1 MKDSEEDDLVL
12 ICDECGDKFP
22 TLRGWKYDHEWRVC
36 DNCFEMLEEDED

>member
-12 ICDECGDKFP
+12 ICDECGDEFP
-22 TLRGWKYDHEWRVC
+22 TLWKYDHGWRVC